1 MGKESW
7 GWLRFF
13 GVGVGGWGRG
23 NWRWD
28 WIIFEKDEES
38 QIYSSEVI
46 SIKEFKEVD
55 DVRNRKYIENLS
67 INNFMYNS
75 Q

>member
-46 SIKEFKEVD
+46 SIKVFKEVD

>member
-7 GWLRFF
+7 GWLRFI

-28 WIIFEKDEES
+28 RIIFEKDEES

-46 SIKEFKEVD
+46 SIKVFKEVD

-67 INNFMYNS
+67 INNFMYNF